1 MAKVKKETTA
11 KAVVE
16 QEPRYKGYQLLKLPE
31 YDNRIGRIVLKPDK
45 EYTMAEADNLIK
57 NY

>member
-1 MAKVKKETTA
+1 MAKVKKETAA

-16 QEPRYKGYQLLKLPE
+16 QEQRYKGYQLLKLPE

-45 EYTMAEADNLIK
+45 EYTIAEADNLIK

>member
-16 QEPRYKGYQLLKLPE
+16 QEQRYKGYQLLRLPE

-45 EYTMAEADNLIK
+45 EYTIAEADNLIK

>member
-1 MAKVKKETTA
+1 MAKVKKETAA

-16 QEPRYKGYQLLKLPE
+16 QEQRYKGYQLLKLPE
-31 YDNRIGRIVLKPDK
+31 YDNRIGRIVLKPDE
-45 EYTMAEADNLIK
+45 EYTIAEADNLIK